1 MRGTLKEFND
11 FVENGRTGNC
21 DVVADNPHGLEDL
34 ANEFYQENADP
45 NTSPNFQLD
54 DADDYSLLMD
64 LLDDRRVES
73 NPSLTLCLL
82 RILKVL
88 SRKAVNRA
96 NIEEEDVTT
105 VTKYLQSPRTRA
117 IASEIANVVLNICY
131 EKQNVIMLIKA
142 NGVPPLRDFLRNDDE
157 DIQSNAAGALQ
168 SLSYQE
174 EGRIHLREIGVLP
187 LIIPLLN
194 HSSVKVRTRCVGVIH
209 NMSSD
214 IPSIAI
220 LRGGKAI
227 EPLVQML
234 SAPQATICSSAA
246 GAIQNLSREA
256 ASKEE
261 IVALQGIPPLT
272 DLLFGSDVASQVISC
287 SFIGGASAAVSRGL
301 TCAHGAGLRR
311 GSFAEPAGPASGAGS
326 HYGGRAP
333 ADERAAR
340 RIWPGYHACPRDGHG
355 IPRYLLPRPGRLTA
369 PARRCRRAAPGA
381 ARETGPAGPGH
392 PAAAFQRS

>member
-1 MRGTLKEFND
+1 
-11 FVENGRTGNC
+11 
-21 DVVADNPHGLEDL
+21 
-34 ANEFYQENADP
+34 
-45 NTSPNFQLD
+45 
-54 DADDYSLLMD
+54 
-64 LLDDRRVES
+64 
-73 NPSLTLCLL
+73 
-82 RILKVL
+82 
-88 SRKAVNRA
+88 
-96 NIEEEDVTT
+96 
-105 VTKYLQSPRTRA
+105 
-117 IASEIANVVLNICY
+117 
-131 EKQNVIMLIKA
+131 
-142 NGVPPLRDFLRNDDE
+142 
-157 DIQSNAAGALQ
+157 
-168 SLSYQE
+168 
-174 EGRIHLREIGVLP
+174 
-187 LIIPLLN
+187 
-194 HSSVKVRTRCVGVIH
+194 
-209 NMSSD
+209 
-214 IPSIAI
+214 
-220 LRGGKAI
+220 
-227 EPLVQML
+227 ML

-301 TCAHGAGLRR
+301 TCARGAGMRR
-311 GSFAEPAGPASGAGS
+311 GSFAEPAGPAAGAGS